1 MRRSGLALSLV
12 APLAAAALAAC
23 DGTTSLLAP
32 GEHQLAISTGGS
44 FTPGGTTAE
53 ALVGRWTRVEG
64 DSRAGGGALTV
75 ETTFSF
81 VGGGT
86 GSRVVVTRTA
96 LGAVIAEDRQPFT
109 WTAGAALVTMRIPTG
124 TGDQIVRAS
133 FSVEQDVT
141 GTTLRLD
148 GQRYR
153 RATG

>member
-12 APLAAAALAAC
+12 APLAAAAVAAC

-32 GEHQLAISTGGS
+32 GDQQLVVSTGAGGS

-64 DSRAGGGALTV
+64 ETGAGGITV

-109 WTAGAALVTMRIPTG
+109 WTAGAALVTMRLPTG
-124 TGDQIVRAS
+124 TGEQIVRAS
-133 FSVEQDVT
+133 FSVERDVT

-153 RATG
+153 RAS